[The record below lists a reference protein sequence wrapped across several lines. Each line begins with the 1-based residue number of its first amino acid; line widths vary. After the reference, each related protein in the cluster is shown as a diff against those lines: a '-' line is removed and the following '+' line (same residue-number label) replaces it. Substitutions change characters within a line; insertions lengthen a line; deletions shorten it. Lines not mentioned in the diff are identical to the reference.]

1 MGTAR
6 VWKSSI
12 LFRGLGWN
20 IFVQI
25 PKPWCEAPRG
35 VGVKHLIC
43 SQLLKWKEWLYL
55 GSVSVSSC
63 ISLCFLIH
71 TISSLPFVSLSPTCP
86 SSLIWKTLYS
96 LSTFFICKLWSTTT
110 LGYLLMDDLYKAVAP
125 FYPSSS
131 GSGGGGFN
139 SPPGPSE
146 NSWIVNSSSAEELRR
161 DQEVGEPRV
170 IPTTPF

>member
-63 ISLCFLIH
+63 ISLCFLILFILFH
-71 TISSLPFVSLSPTCP
+71 LFRCLPLVRHLSFSKLYIVFQHFSSVNCV
-86 SSLIWKTLYS
+86 
-96 LSTFFICKLWSTTT
+96 WSTTT

-139 SPPGPSE
+139 SPPGPSD